1 MYNEIPID
9 EEEASD
15 LLENSYIDSGISD
28 DEGSARA
35 QSKPVAKFSFLFSF
49 FPNSR
54 AFYYLLT
61 ACLATV
67 ISGFIVPAM
76 SVVIGKILDS
86 LLKFGLGIYEK
97 KVLRAEVQGLI
108 WHLLGLGIG
117 AFISNGVLN
126 VMWQRCADLQAKRAR
141 ECVFESLVVRELE
154 WFDKRKHGVGAMLT
168 QTQTQIWELETALGQ
183 PLGLTLQSVIIS
195 ILSLVVSLLHCWR
208 LTLAIL
214 VVLPIT
220 GSIQYYLHSKLPP
233 LLEKQK
239 QHLAEAS
246 KSANRTITNIANV
259 KSLNGQ
265 AFELGVFSE
274 AVEFAGNAFR
284 LQAHYEALKQGI
296 FQSVILAMFASG
308 FWYYRGTSP
317 MGENGKDQNSRGA
330 TQPGDIIT
338 STWSC
343 LMAAQHFLMMVPQLA
358 ILEKGKIAGAHLSYL
373 MSRTQRV
380 LGRPRGLRLK
390 EFGGG
395 IKFHDVSFAYPSRP
409 SQRVLKNITLSI
421 APNKATWIV
430 GKSGSGKSTIG
441 NLILKSYNVQGGF
454 ITLDGKPLESL
465 DTDWMRENI
474 TVVQQHSVLFN
485 DTVFRN
491 IALGKAESRVSIQ
504 QAKEALLM
512 AGGEGLIYSSD
523 DIWSRMAGARGLK
536 LSGGQKQ
543 RVVLARAILRDTPF
557 LILDEAVSAM
567 DSVTRSKIIESII
580 EWRKDRTTVIIT
592 HDISQIP
599 FGDMVYF
606 IEDGVVAESGLR
618 LELEDKGDGYFQKF
632 VQTFKASMRTCE
644 STPED
649 YRSDDY
655 EYGFSRGKPIIGFS
669 SGVETG
675 SSERPNPGAHGQYPH
690 RRKIPAWP
698 PEIPNHQF
706 DSPDYTTGIISTNSK
721 ESSLIPPQCE
731 SIFAIWPLC
740 LLFKKQKSD
749 QLDLYQIFLTVWSS
763 LTQKYRLVLILGIIA
778 TFVHAIATPVFSFA
792 LSRLLASFVSP
803 DTQAHEF
810 KFWEFVASST
820 AIVDGVAYYTML
832 YCLAIVSQEWVDYH
846 RNAAYRHILKQPLEW
861 FEDPNNEGGGISQD
875 LEKHAEQMKE
885 FVSRFTGNGLVG
897 VVMLVVAAIW
907 CLILCWRFTLL
918 VAVILAALS
927 PLEHLFQRAAD
938 SCEEKYNSAVVESG
952 NVLQEAIENV
962 STVKMLQLDGY
973 FRVKYQKAVNR
984 AFKTGLKRCL
994 WGGCAFGM
1002 AESFMPWALALILS
1016 LGTYLVAEGL
1026 YGLEPILGVLTIL
1039 SLTLAQITSIL
1050 GMIPQ
1055 LSSCKD
1061 AARRVLRL
1069 SQLQLVSHESLG
1081 SLRPISIQGTI
1092 VFNNLSFSY
1101 RNSIPVLDEFDLS
1114 IPSHKPPL
1122 LITGSSG
1129 CGKSSLF
1136 KLLLRLYHS
1145 PSGAITLD
1153 GIPICDIDVK
1163 YLREVVAIV
1172 PASPGLF
1179 DGLSVFENIA
1189 YGSGSRGCSPE
1200 AVYNAA
1206 KLAGIHDFIVSLS
1219 EGYHTILNRGGD
1231 GSGSGGCSLSGGQ
1244 AQRVAIAR
1252 AVARKP
1258 KVLLLDEPC
1267 SALDVES
1274 EKVLDEGLRRLTVE
1288 EGMTVVVITHGNVG
1302 GMGCG
1307 AEGHIGRRVV
1317 VSGGKIVE

>member
-1 MYNEIPID
+1 MHNEIPCERLVPID

-15 LLENSYIDSGISD
+15 LLENDSGISD
-28 DEGSARA
+28 DEVSARA
-35 QSKPVAKFSFLFSF
+35 QSKPTAKLSFLFSF
-49 FPNSR
+49 FPNSC
-54 AFYYLLT
+54 ASYYLLT

-86 LLKFGLGIYEK
+86 LLKFDLGIYEK

-108 WHLLGLGIG
+108 WNLVGLGIG
-117 AFISNGVLN
+117 AFISNAVLN
-126 VMWQRCADLQAKRAR
+126 IMWQRCADLQAKRAR

-183 PLGLTLQSVIIS
+183 PLGLILQSVIIS
-195 ILSLVVSLLHCWR
+195 ILSLVVSLLHSWR

-246 KSANRTITNIANV
+246 KSANRTIANIANV

-274 AVEFAGNAFR
+274 AVKFAANAFR

-308 FWYYRGTSP
+308 FWYYRDSSP

-373 MSRTQRV
+373 MSRMQRV
-380 LGRPRGLRLK
+380 RGRPRGLSLK
-390 EFGGG
+390 EFGGD

-441 NLILKSYNVQGGF
+441 NLILKSYNVQEGF

-474 TVVQQHSVLFN
+474 TLVQQHSVLFN

-491 IALGKAESRVSIQ
+491 IALGKAESAVSIQ
-504 QAKEALLM
+504 QAREALLM
-512 AGGEGLIYSSD
+512 AGGEGLIGSSD

-557 LILDEAVSAM
+557 LILDEAVSAL
-567 DSVTRSKIIESII
+567 DSITRSRIIKSII

-599 FGDMVYF
+599 FDDMVYF

-632 VQTFKASMRTCE
+632 LQTFKASLRSCE

-649 YRSDDY
+649 CRSDDY
-655 EYGFSRGKPIIGFS
+655 EYGFSGGKPILGFS
-669 SGVETG
+669 SG
-675 SSERPNPGAHGQYPH
+675 
-690 RRKIPAWP
+690 
-698 PEIPNHQF
+698 
-706 DSPDYTTGIISTNSK
+706 
-721 ESSLIPPQCE
+721 
-731 SIFAIWPLC
+731 
-740 LLFKKQKSD
+740 
-749 QLDLYQIFLTVWSS
+749 
-763 LTQKYRLVLILGIIA
+763 KYRLVMILGIIA

-846 RNAAYRHILKQPLEW
+846 RNEAYRNILKQPLEW
-861 FEDPNNEGGGISQD
+861 FEDPKNEGGGISQD

-897 VVMLVVAAIW
+897 VVML
-907 CLILCWRFTLL
+907 
-918 VAVILAALS
+918 
-927 PLEHLFQRAAD
+927 RAAD

-962 STVKMLQLDGY
+962 STVKMLHLDGY
-973 FRVKYQKAVNR
+973 FRAKYRKAVNG

-1026 YGLEPILGVLTIL
+1026 YGLEPILGALTIL

-1050 GMIPQ
+1050 GMSIGMALLTCPVPQ
-1055 LSSCKD
+1055 FSSCKD

-1081 SLRPISIQGTI
+1081 SLRPVSIQGTI
-1092 VFNNLSFSY
+1092 VFHNLSFSY
-1101 RNSIPVLDEFDLS
+1101 RNTIPVLDEIDLS

-1129 CGKSSLF
+1129 SGKSTLF

-1200 AVYNAA
+1200 AVYKAA

-1219 EGYHTILNRGGD
+1219 EGYHTVLNRGGD

-1274 EKVLDEGLRRLTVE
+1274 EKVLDEGLRRLTAE
-1288 EGMTVVVITHGNVG
+1288 EGMTIIVVTHGNVG
-1302 GMGCG
+1302 GMGDG
-1307 AEGHIGRRVV
+1307 AEGRIGRRVI